1 MSQEPKGPLGPP
13 PIGVVYNTSMAR
25 PDAALTLSA
34 LHVSASRRAARMGAV
49 CVTGAG
55 LDTAIFCDI
64 VARFYTAGSNR
75 PPSSNSVLP
84 IGLPAVSPMPSDPPM
99 VEAAVK
105 RKQANGDPQYVR
117 TIQKMTDTALP
128 EAVLRNGLTFNA
140 ESVVLLSA
148 AATWM
153 ARAVELASTS
163 PEYKTR
169 VKRFVIVEA
178 GTAGQDPAALRKVLA
193 TSIGPLVFCGRDVGE
208 ALLFPGAQIDKGFEW
223 APANPVA
230 DAYRAFKPMPYDA
243 PSHDLAAAH
252 YALHPGSGSFTLSEP
267 GTLAV
272 SDEGRITFSLGAGT
286 VRRMSVDPAKKAE
299 CLAALVA
306 LATAKPVAPQGRG
319 GV

>member
-1 MSQEPKGPLGPP
+1 
-13 PIGVVYNTSMAR
+13 
-25 PDAALTLSA
+25 
-34 LHVSASRRAARMGAV
+34 MGAV

-64 VARFYTAGSNR
+64 VGRFYAAGSAR

-84 IGLPAVSPMPSDPPM
+84 IGLPAVSPMPPNPPM
-99 VEAAVK
+99 VEAAVQ
-105 RKQANGDPQYVR
+105 RKQANGEPQYVR
-117 TIQKMTDTALP
+117 TIQKLSDTSLP
-128 EAVLRNGLTFNA
+128 EAVLRNGITFNA
-140 ESVVLLSA
+140 ECVVVLSA

-153 ARAVELASTS
+153 ARALELASTS

-178 GTAGQDPAALRKVLA
+178 GTAGPDPAALRKVLSA
-193 TSIGPLVFCGRDVGE
+193 SIGPMIFCGHDVGE
-208 ALLFPGAQIDKGFEW
+208 ALLLPGAQIDKAFDW

-243 PSHDLAAAH
+243 PAHDLAAAH
-252 YALHPGSGSFTLSEP
+252 YALNPGSGFFTLSEP
-267 GTLAV
+267 GTLSV
-272 SDEGRITFSLGAGT
+272 SDEGRMTFSAGSGT

-306 LATAKPVAPQGRG
+306 LATAKPTPPQGRG
-319 GV
+319 GG